1 MSEFSEKPLSLD
13 STPPEAAAPQPAAP
27 PPASPLSPK
36 GSTFT
41 PRLVIGIAII
51 LAGILLTL
59 NNLPGFGEYSHIL
72 FKLWPLVLVFMGLA
86 KLRQDSSKIGGGI
99 LVALGLYFLAV
110 MFGGHNVE
118 EMIGPVLLVGFGIF
132 VVVQALKRRRGPR
145 PEGTAF
151 DDTLQGTAIFGGFK
165 RRPLS
170 KAFRGGDL
178 TAIFG
183 GFETDLR
190 GASLAEGEAVLDL
203 FILFGGGELQVPQ
216 DWQVDVRATALFGAV
231 DDKTHHAIQD
241 ESSPVRPKLIVTGLV
256 LFGGCEIKD

>member
-1 MSEFSEKPLSLD
+1 MSDFSEKPLSLD
-13 STPPEAAAPQPAAP
+13 SAPPEAPTPQPSA
-27 PPASPLSPK
+27 PASAAALPPK
-36 GSTFT
+36 GTAFT
-41 PRLVIGIAII
+41 PRLVLGIGII

-72 FKLWPLVLVFMGLA
+72 FKLWPLVLVVMGLA
-86 KLRQDSSKIGGGI
+86 KLRQDSGKIGGGI
-99 LVALGLYFLAV
+99 MVALGLYFLAV

-118 EMIGPVLLVGFGIF
+118 EMIGPMLLVGFGIF

-203 FILFGGGELQVPQ
+203 FILFGGGEVQVPQ

-241 ESSPVRPKLIVTGLV
+241 EGSPVRPKLIVTGLV
-256 LFGGCEIKD
+256 LFGGCDIKD